1 MSQMRREKK
10 YQMIKLM
17 QSGRSL
23 REISAL
29 NKSVAVALTKE
40 YSDQNK
46 VENLLKLEGG
56 IRSITATRNDA
67 KQLMKINF
75 ERSKP
80 MLSTK
85 EEVASKF
92 VTGWQGNTQINW
104 KRDGNL
110 VKRTKRV
117 NPPRKGSSVG
127 KIGRTSITGSGRVL
141 KDFRSLIRELRK
153 LQQVQGNKG
162 DMKGLQK
169 AYKGLRA
176 DVSRTI
182 T

>member
-1 MSQMRREKK
+1 MSKIRREKK

-23 REISAL
+23 REIQAL

-40 YSDQNK
+40 YANQNQ

-56 IRSITATRNDA
+56 IKSIAMTRNDA

-110 VKRTKRV
+110 IKRTKRV
-117 NPPRKGSSVG
+117 NPPRKGSSAG
-127 KIGRTSITGSGRVL
+127 KIGRTTITGEARVL
-141 KDFRSLIRELRK
+141 KDFKALIRELRK
-153 LQQVQGNKG
+153 LQQIQGNKG

-182 T
+182 S